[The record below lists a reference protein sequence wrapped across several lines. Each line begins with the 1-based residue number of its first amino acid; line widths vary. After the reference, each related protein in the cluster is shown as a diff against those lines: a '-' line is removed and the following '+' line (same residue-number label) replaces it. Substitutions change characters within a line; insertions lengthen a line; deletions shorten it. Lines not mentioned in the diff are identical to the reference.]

1 MVYNSKI
8 YLGVYDRDL
17 MTFFNN
23 KVKNHSNSIKSVKR
37 TYILSNQC
45 LYLSK

>member
-17 MTFFNN
+17 MTFLIIRLKIIQIQLN
-23 KVKNHSNSIKSVKR
+23 
-37 TYILSNQC
+37 L
-45 LYLSK
+45 